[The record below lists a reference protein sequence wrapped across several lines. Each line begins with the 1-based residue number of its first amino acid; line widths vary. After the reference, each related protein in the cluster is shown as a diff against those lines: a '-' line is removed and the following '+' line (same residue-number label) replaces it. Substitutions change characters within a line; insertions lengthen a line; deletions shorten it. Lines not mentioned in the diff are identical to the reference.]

1 MRKLFRLFA
10 FLVALFVVALPLS
23 AQVTTADLTGRV
35 VDPKGLAVT
44 GAKIYVADRDT
55 GAKRE
60 TTSGDNGDFSVLL
73 LPVGQYKLTVSKE
86 GFATSVYDSVVLV
99 VGQRINLEVNLKLGP
114 TTEVMEVSAE
124 VPLIESTSS
133 QIQGSISPVEVSN
146 LPVVDRN
153 FAGLMTLIP
162 GVRPAENFDPTK
174 TRSGNIT
181 VNGTDGRA
189 VDYNVDGGDNKDNVI
204 GGIVQNY
211 TMEGIQEFNVVT
223 DRYTAESG
231 RAVGAVVKC
240 CFKGGHQQLSRLA
253 LRPVSE

>member
-1 MRKLFRLFA
+1 M
-10 FLVALFVVALPLS
+10 V
-23 AQVTTADLTGRV
+23 
-35 VDPKGLAVT
+35 
-44 GAKIYVADRDT
+44 DRDT
-55 GAKRE
+55 GAKRK
-60 TTSGDNGDFSVLL
+60 TNSGDNGEFSVVL

-86 GFATSVYDSVVLV
+86 GFTTAAYDSLVLV
-99 VGQRINLEVNLKLGP
+99 VGQKINLEVALKLGSVS
-114 TTEVMEVSAE
+114 EVMQVSAE
-124 VPLIESTSS
+124 VSLIESTSS

-174 TRSGNIT
+174 TRSGNVT

-189 VDYNVDGGDNKDNVI
+189 VDYKVDGGDNKDNVI

-223 DRYTAESG
+223 DRYTVESG